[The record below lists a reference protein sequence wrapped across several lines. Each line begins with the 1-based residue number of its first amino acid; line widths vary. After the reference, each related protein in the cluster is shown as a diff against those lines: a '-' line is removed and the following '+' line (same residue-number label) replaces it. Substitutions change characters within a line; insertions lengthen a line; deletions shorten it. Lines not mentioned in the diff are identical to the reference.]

1 MKNIGDDKNM
11 KTVVVDLGNYNVKYL
26 ADRKGIFSSKYS
38 TKFNAN
44 SDMFERI
51 EIDSQLT
58 FIGVGEYEREFNKV
72 DKNYLPLLLY
82 AIDRATNESDINLC
96 LLLPVSQMSNKDKL
110 INSLKGN
117 TFTFDINGKDRRINI
132 DKVAVLA
139 EGFVSYYSIEEGDK
153 DDILIIDVGSRTI
166 NYSSFI
172 EGKLEKNFTEKL
184 GVFDLYSTIKDI
196 QNSAGGDYV
205 EEDIERLI
213 KNNKMI
219 NCILNEAN
227 MYTIFKESCK
237 SKLKYRYRNDI
248 QEGIKHNTH
257 IENNE
262 LLYTYQ
268 SDDFKILR
276 DNINILGLEICFNS
290 ECVYKLIVVPYEYTK
305 KNEEK
310 NLISQWLEESYPE
323 ISKSYVDAIKAYS
336 NGDSVGT
343 LTHCRNVITGIFT
356 YDKIDRTKWYTGL
369 QKACINDKNI
379 NMISKP
385 ASISSWSNN
394 NVHDEKPEKRYNYP
408 RFKTIV
414 QVYSFLSDLGPH
426 INEAPLKDGEPDYES
441 TNSADALWGLRMTE
455 DILIWIYNNK

>member
-1 MKNIGDDKNM
+1 MYNTNNTKLQCREVPGSYGQEFKNDSKCYVALHD
-11 KTVVVDLGNYNVKYL
+11 
-26 ADRKGIFSSKYS
+26 IF
-38 TKFNAN
+38 
-44 SDMFERI
+44 I
-51 EIDSQLT
+51 EL
-58 FIGVGEYEREFNKV
+58 
-72 DKNYLPLLLY
+72 
-82 AIDRATNESDINLC
+82 
-96 LLLPVSQMSNKDKL
+96 
-110 INSLKGN
+110 
-117 TFTFDINGKDRRINI
+117 I
-132 DKVAVLA
+132 DKFDEFKVL
-139 EGFVSYYSIEEGDK
+139 
-153 DDILIIDVGSRTI
+153 
-166 NYSSFI
+166 
-172 EGKLEKNFTEKL
+172 
-184 GVFDLYSTIKDI
+184 
-196 QNSAGGDYV
+196 
-205 EEDIERLI
+205 
-213 KNNKMI
+213 I

-379 NMISKP
+379 
-385 ASISSWSNN
+385 
-394 NVHDEKPEKRYNYP
+394 
-408 RFKTIV
+408 RFQNQLQYRRGVIIMYMMKNLKKDIIIQDLKQLFKFIV
-414 QVYSFLSDLGPH
+414 FYL
-426 INEAPLKDGEPDYES
+426 
-441 TNSADALWGLRMTE
+441 T
-455 DILIWIYNNK
+455 